1 MKFRFFVALS
11 AVISFFLVSCGSD
24 LSSDMVKEIQPICDK
39 IALKADTFHITTQT
53 VESPRIISRPDSF
66 LLGTFVDKVYGTTR
80 ADVLTQFYY
89 PYKYRYMNSAIAETK
104 ADSAILTLGFYGNNY
119 FGDVNS
125 PLEINVYE
133 LQKTLKKE
141 DSHSSIDPK
150 NFAKIDDSNLI
161 GHQVTPVSQADT
173 YTYSNGTVY
182 RRFRIKMSDEFLAR
196 FYNNGND
203 NVYQSKEDF
212 LAFFKGLYITTKFG
226 SSTLINLTQI
236 ELNLFTHYKFKADG
250 AVVSPPPLRFPV
262 TSEIISVNHIQ
273 HPNRKP
279 ELIAENSDISYVSS
293 PANYYTQFTIPID
306 RMRKRISV
314 GDKNLVVNSAILRL
328 DLFDP
333 ATMGTSLRYNS
344 TMLLLKGGKDD
355 VETFFAKNSTVDNVN
370 SFIVK
375 LDRENVTSTTYN
387 YFYKFDGLAKLMQTE
402 IARKT
407 NPLNELNMVLVPV
420 KLVLDSNTGAI
431 TQIVPDYSMG
441 AAAFNSGKNKA
452 NPLKLEVVYSGF

>member
-11 AVISFFLVSCGSD
+11 AVISFFLVSCGND
-24 LSSDMVKEIQPICDK
+24 LSSDMVKEIQPTADK
-39 IALKADTFHITTQT
+39 ITLKADTFHITTQT
-53 VESPRIISRPDSF
+53 VEAPRIISRPDSF
-66 LLGTFVDKVYGTTR
+66 LLGTFVDKVYGTTQ
-80 ADVLTQFYY
+80 ADVLTQLFY
-89 PYKYRYMNSAIAETK
+89 PDKYRYMNPAIAETK

-119 FGDVNS
+119 FGNVNS
-125 PLEINVYE
+125 PLEIKVYE
-133 LQKTLKKE
+133 LKKLLTK
-141 DSHSSIDPK
+141 DKSYSDINP
-150 NFAKIDDSNLI
+150 DDYTDYSKLW
-161 GHQVTPVSQADT
+161 GYHVTPISQADT
-173 YTYSNGTVY
+173 YTYSNGIVY
-182 RRFRIKMSDEFLAR
+182 KKFRIKMSDEFLAR

-203 NVYQSKEDF
+203 NIYQSKEAF
-212 LAFFKGLYITTKFG
+212 LDFFKGLYITTKFG

-236 ELNLFTHYKFKADG
+236 ELNLFTHYKFKSDG

-279 ELIAENSDISYVSS
+279 ELIAANSDISYVSS

-344 TMLLLKGGKDD
+344 TMLLLKGGKED

-387 YFYKFDGLAKLMQTE
+387 YFYKFEGLAKLMQTE